1 MDETGAV
8 LHAAFVGAFRHYLK
22 AKVAERGLPD
32 LDESVYQHAVT
43 ALDTAL
49 RSLLEQPY
57 PSQRRSPLGLVQEAV
72 SGPTEALLAAGA
84 RPVLRDPVTVAAV
97 PGDTYGLAPASSAEL
112 GEDAFHAHLAWGA
125 AKAAALAP
133 LVSGAHRPVA
143 LLSGDLI
150 DRSRF
155 EDAVTGAGLEL
166 VAWDPEGP
174 RPLVAFI
181 DLTHPSSDEALRD
194 LSRRIVRTIAYGP
207 HVDDDAMARAAMLG
221 ASLVLPRSRLFKAI
235 AEHLPQ
241 GT

>member
-8 LHAAFVGAFRHYLK
+8 LHAAFVGAFRPYLK

-32 LDESVYQHAVT
+32 LDESVYEDAGAT
-43 ALDTAL
+43 LDAAL
-49 RSLLEQPY
+49 RALLEQPY
-57 PSQRRSPLGLVQEAV
+57 SSQRRSPLELVQEAV
-72 SGPTEALLAAGA
+72 AGPTAALAAAGEK
-84 RPVLRDPVTVAAV
+84 PVLRDPVTVAAL

-133 LVSGAHRPVA
+133 LVSGERRPVA
-143 LLSGDLI
+143 LLSADLI

-155 EDAVTGAGLEL
+155 EDAVVGAGLEL

-174 RPLVAFI
+174 RPIVAFI
-181 DLTHPSSDEALRD
+181 DLTHPSADEALQD
-194 LSRRIVRTIAYGP
+194 LSGRTVRTVAYGP

-221 ASLVLPRSRLFKAI
+221 ASHVLPRSRLFRTI
-235 AEHLPQ
+235 SEHLPQ
-241 GT
+241 RA